1 MKQFTKHGE
10 RRAQQRGISMSAL
23 MTLDAFGVDILQKGG
38 TIKVELPCNRDERQQ
53 LRNDLKTLLLLLD
66 KDVYS
71 IESDMQDIITV
82 CHKH

>member
-1 MKQFTKHGE
+1 MKHFTKHGE

-53 LRNDLKTLLLLLD
+53 LRNDLKTLLILLD